1 MHPLCPRLMPGMVGC
16 CRSCPPLAPPAS
28 PLRVPPSAR
37 KFAKVNQLAIH
48 PSIDPEAHAAGPEV
62 CACSAH
68 VARGTSYAR
77 PALVTAANGV
87 PSFAGRSRAGRGR
100 AAAHPRAAFPRP
112 CALPPADPLRPRAWN
127 EPRPAAREASA
138 PVVLEPLR
146 LSRFFVAAG
155 RDGQNES
162 PGFYPGAPSKF
173 KQTKEKT

>member
-28 PLRVPPSAR
+28 PLRVPPGAR

-100 AAAHPRAAFPRP
+100 AA
-112 CALPPADPLRPRAWN
+112 
-127 EPRPAAREASA
+127 